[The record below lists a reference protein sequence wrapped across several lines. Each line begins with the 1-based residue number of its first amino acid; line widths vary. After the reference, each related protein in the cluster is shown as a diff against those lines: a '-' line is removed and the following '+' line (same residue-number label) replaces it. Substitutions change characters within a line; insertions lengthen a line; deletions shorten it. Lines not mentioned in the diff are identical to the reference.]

1 MKTINLQKIYKIM
14 ILNYDFSNYR
24 SFKDKASFSLSATA
38 SQAKSDNVFTCIHNA
53 GEERLLKSAVI
64 YGANASGKTSVISQL
79 YYLRE
84 EIRSASHK
92 FGGDGVGYVY
102 TPFSLDSQSADE
114 PSTIDIEFVV
124 NKIKYVY
131 HVMFTK
137 DMVLDES
144 LCYYPNSS
152 SKALLFSRDTTNEMH
167 RPKYPSTQMSS
178 KPVFD
183 VFKNKLIL
191 AKFLYD
197 TPHDYITPAAKYL
210 ASINIANGYNDV
222 MRKQLWAENKEW
234 LSIEKNKTLLVNL
247 LKVADL
253 GINGMVTQDDLKYD
267 DIKLVHNAKE
277 SHDRINP
284 EIQIQFESLGTNL
297 LLILGISILKSLES
311 GLPLFVDEID
321 SGFHTYLSN
330 FILQLFTNPRINK
343 KNAQLVFTTH
353 DINLLDEDTIRR
365 DQVWFAS
372 KNQYGESELYSL
384 ADFNGVR
391 EDTPF
396 AKWYLAN
403 KFGAVPEISSFEEFF
418 NE

>member
-1 MKTINLQKIYKIM
+1 
-14 ILNYDFSNYR
+14 
-24 SFKDKASFSLSATA
+24 
-38 SQAKSDNVFTCIHNA
+38 
-53 GEERLLKSAVI
+53 
-64 YGANASGKTSVISQL
+64 
-79 YYLRE
+79 
-84 EIRSASHK
+84 
-92 FGGDGVGYVY
+92 
-102 TPFSLDSQSADE
+102 
-114 PSTIDIEFVV
+114 
-124 NKIKYVY
+124 
-131 HVMFTK
+131 
-137 DMVLDES
+137 
-144 LCYYPNSS
+144 
-152 SKALLFSRDTTNEMH
+152 
-167 RPKYPSTQMSS
+167 MSS

>member
-1 MKTINLQKIYKIM
+1 M
-14 ILNYDFSNYR
+14 
-24 SFKDKASFSLSATA
+24 
-38 SQAKSDNVFTCIHNA
+38 
-53 GEERLLKSAVI
+53 
-64 YGANASGKTSVISQL
+64 
-79 YYLRE
+79 
-84 EIRSASHK
+84 
-92 FGGDGVGYVY
+92 Y

-152 SKALLFSRDTTNEMH
+152 SKALLFSRATTNEMH